1 MQAADKAQM
10 QQLIRQKAME
20 LGFCAVGIAKAD
32 FLQQESAYL
41 ENWLR
46 QGCEGELAYMRNHV
60 ALRTDPRQLV
70 DGARSVISAACN
82 YFSPGCQP
90 AGSYKISRYAY
101 GRDYH
106 EVVRQK
112 LKRLFEFVRSLEP
125 GARGRVFVD
134 SAPVMEKTWA
144 ARSGLGWIGKNTN
157 LISKEHGSFLFLG
170 EIILTLELEEDAPQ
184 KNRCGTCTRCIDAC
198 PTGALSPYALD
209 ARKCISCLTI
219 ESRQAIP
226 EMFKNQWK
234 DRIFGC
240 DICQEVCPWNLKA
253 TPHSEKAFQ
262 PLPEIAAFGKADW
275 ENLTQK
281 DFEQIFQ
288 KSPLRRAGYAGLKK
302 NIRFLKNGG

>member
-1 MQAADKAQM
+1 MQTAIEGQM
-10 QQLIRQKAME
+10 RQLIRQKAVE

-46 QGCEGELAYMRNHV
+46 QGRQGELAYMQNHF

-106 EVVRQK
+106 EVVREK

-134 SAPVMEKTWA
+134 SAPVMEKAWA
-144 ARSGLGWIGKNTN
+144 ARSGLGWIGKNTS

-170 EIILTLELEEDAPQ
+170 EIILNLELEEDAPGETAAEPAHAASMPAPPRRCLLMRSMPANAFPVLPL
-184 KNRCGTCTRCIDAC
+184 KTGRRFRRCLKTNGKTGSLAAISARRSVRGISRPNRTARKRFNLCRKLPRYAK
-198 PTGALSPYALD
+198 PTG
-209 ARKCISCLTI
+209 KT
-219 ESRQAIP
+219 
-226 EMFKNQWK
+226 
-234 DRIFGC
+234 
-240 DICQEVCPWNLKA
+240 
-253 TPHSEKAFQ
+253 
-262 PLPEIAAFGKADW
+262 
-275 ENLTQK
+275 
-281 DFEQIFQ
+281 
-288 KSPLRRAGYAGLKK
+288 
-302 NIRFLKNGG
+302 